1 MFAPLP
7 PLPLRQPGHDAS
19 LIAPQRNRA
28 AFSAHPVAVAIGCFV
43 LAAGAAPAGAGIE
56 GFDNERVAQIVEE
69 ASDALNRS
77 EVTIVE
83 DGPGLVVLRED
94 VWNADT
100 DEPSYSLRHRF
111 EGGPGSIV
119 LTVSGNV
126 HGQAVERRDAVEN
139 LLVGRAIFNFKTG
152 IDLADSESL
161 AELREAVGIAPEG
174 STPAEPMP
182 AAPEPAWTTFAFG
195 PSGACEIRARR
206 GRAENEYEYQLVKLA
221 SGEAVASGSVTVGML
236 EELAEIGATVGAAA
250 RRHCGHSYVEA
261 EDAEEVEDIKAESAL
276 AATGEAAAAVS
287 QTVIARVLA
296 LRPAAGGG
304 FRRPTAA
311 AYTGPTG
318 LNAGDEPLPDYPDNA
333 SIDVTHGKTR
343 SPGRFE
349 SRSTWVVGSRDTLLD
364 WNRLLGYGVGV
375 EQIREALPAGYRR
388 TRGVTATAWMAQ
400 ILDDNFT
407 VVPQA
412 ALSWLLK
419 RLPDG
424 RNGKAGRAMLS
435 LTLLGQ
441 ETAGYIDLSGFAQA
455 VYSYEKPVGA
465 GRRVYLGQAIAG
477 AEAAVALGDTG
488 YQPYIG
494 ARAAWDLARSH
505 DSGRKLG
512 WEASAGLRAA
522 LASNAT
528 FDIALSFARKGD
540 ERGASGNAFVKFFF

>member
-1 MFAPLP
+1 M
-7 PLPLRQPGHDAS
+7 
-19 LIAPQRNRA
+19 
-28 AFSAHPVAVAIGCFV
+28 HPVAAAIAFLA
-43 LAAGAAPAGAGIE
+43 LAAGAAPAQAGIE
-56 GFDNERVAQIVEE
+56 GFDNDRVARIVEE
-69 ASDALNRS
+69 ASDALSRS

-161 AELREAVGIAPEG
+161 AELREAVGIAPEE
-174 STPAEPMP
+174 SAPPAQPV
-182 AAPEPAWTTFAFG
+182 AVAPEPAWTTIPLG
-195 PSGACEIRARR
+195 TSGVCEIRARR
-206 GRAENEYEYQLVKLA
+206 GGTENEYEYRLVKLD
-221 SGEAVASGSVTVGML
+221 SGEAVASGSTTAETLG
-236 EELAEIGATVGAAA
+236 ELAEIGAAVGAAA
-250 RRHCGHSYVEA
+250 REHCGYGYAEA
-261 EDAEEVEDIKAESAL
+261 EDVEEIEDIKAESAL
-276 AATGEAAAAVS
+276 AATGEAAAVVS
-287 QTVIARVLA
+287 HTVIARVLA

-304 FRRPTAA
+304 FRRPAA
-311 AYTGPTG
+311 AARGRPTG

-349 SRSTWVVGSRDTLLD
+349 SRSTWIVAGRDTLLD

-375 EQIREALPAGYRR
+375 EQIREALPGGYRR
-388 TRGVTATAWMAQ
+388 TRGIAATAWMAQ

-412 ALSWLLK
+412 ALSWLFK

-435 LTLLGQ
+435 LSLLGQ
-441 ETAGYIDLSGFAQA
+441 ATAGYIDLSGFAQA

-477 AEAAVALGDTG
+477 AEAAVELGETG
-488 YQPYIG
+488 YQPFVG
-494 ARAAWDLARSH
+494 VRAAYDLARSR
-505 DSGRKLG
+505 DGGRKLG
-512 WEASAGLRAA
+512 WDASAGLRAA